1 MTAQGRARGRDG
13 GEIIAHVYI
22 FHFTQDVQLGQSPKE
37 CTFAQW
43 HLSVVEGANQ
53 QHDSVEYIMSFLIM

>member
-1 MTAQGRARGRDG
+1 MA
-13 GEIIAHVYI
+13 AHV
-22 FHFTQDVQLGQSPKE
+22 HLPLDSRCAAWAELKE

-53 QHDSVEYIMSFLIM
+53 QHDGVEYIMSFLIM